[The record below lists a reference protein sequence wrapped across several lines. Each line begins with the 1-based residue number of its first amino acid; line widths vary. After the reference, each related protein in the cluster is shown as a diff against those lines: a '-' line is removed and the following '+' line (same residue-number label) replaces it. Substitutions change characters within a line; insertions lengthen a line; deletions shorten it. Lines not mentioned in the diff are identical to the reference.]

1 MAASTDTD
9 SLTTAAYTQ
18 VATDSVS
25 GVVQHRGGSLVR
37 IHVGSSLP
45 DVATEDFIIIGS
57 QGNLP
62 TAFSWSGF
70 TTGDDVYARADSG
83 TALVSTVAA

>member
-9 SLTTAAYTQ
+9 ALTTSAYTL

-25 GVVQHRGGSLVR
+25 GVVQHKGGSNVR

-45 DVATEDFIIIGS
+45 SADTDDYLLIGS
-57 QGNLP
+57 MGNLP
-62 TAFSWSGF
+62 SAFSWNGF
-70 TTGDDVYARADSG
+70 TTGDDVYARADRD
-83 TALVSTVAA
+83 TATVTTVAA